1 VAIVKNRQYRIITK
15 YTVMTCLLLLPGSSW
30 AKDEVLNMWG
40 AYLIGKG
47 YGSMMGEAVSS
58 AQNLRNASTEFSR
71 SIGAARQQ
79 FCSTFPNKPGHE
91 QAAQNFAKELAE
103 KDFYYL
109 AMTLILGDSA
119 QAQIIQAISGGIDGG
134 IPPGAQREFRIWV
147 GYMQEYIR
155 QSGGGIPSTD
165 VLLGA
170 LLPN

>member
-1 VAIVKNRQYRIITK
+1 MRCSFIVAIVKNRQYRIITK

-79 FCSTFPNKPGHE
+79 FSSTIPNTPGHE
-91 QAAQNFAKELAE
+91 QAAHNFAKEQSE
-103 KDFYYL
+103 KDF
-109 AMTLILGDSA
+109 
-119 QAQIIQAISGGIDGG
+119 
-134 IPPGAQREFRIWV
+134 
-147 GYMQEYIR
+147 
-155 QSGGGIPSTD
+155 
-165 VLLGA
+165 
-170 LLPN
+170 